1 MKRPRVTAGPFSF
14 SDYSLNM
21 RVIGLT
27 GGIGCGKSLAAQYF
41 AELGALVIDAD
52 QLARAAIER
61 GSDGFDEVVA
71 LFGDSVL
78 KDGNIDRRA
87 LGELIFKDPKA
98 KAQLEN
104 IIHPFVRKEFE
115 GAVATLKG
123 DQVLVYEIPLLV
135 ETKAHERFDVVIT
148 VESEME
154 NRIARLRGRGMHIS
168 EIEGRIAAQAT
179 REQRIEVADFLI
191 ENDGS
196 EDELLRQ
203 VENVWDSL
211 HDNK

>member
-14 SDYSLNM
+14 SDYSLSM

-71 LFGDSVL
+71 LFGDSIL

-87 LGELIFKDPKA
+87 LGELIFKDPIA
-98 KAQLEN
+98 KTKLEN
-104 IIHPFVRKEFE
+104 IIHPFVRREFE
-115 GAVATLKG
+115 EAVASLNG

-135 ETKAHERFDVVIT
+135 ETNAHEKFDLVIT

-168 EIEGRIAAQAT
+168 EIEGRVAAQAT

-203 VENVWDSL
+203 VEHIWDSL